1 MSDSDRVSVQE
12 WSGAIV
18 PTIYPPG
25 HQTRLNIYHKLP
37 VTNISMFHTDDWA
50 LPDADGWSGAPRF
63 AQHEELGVLTTQ
75 MFTSLHACIQ
85 DFKL

>member
-1 MSDSDRVSVQE
+1 
-12 WSGAIV
+12 
-18 PTIYPPG
+18 
-25 HQTRLNIYHKLP
+25 
-37 VTNISMFHTDDWA
+37 MFHTDDWA

-75 MFTSLHACIQ
+75 MFTSQYACIQ